1 MKHLLNN
8 LSSDEK
14 NSIREQYEG
23 GMSIDTS
30 KFKKLLETKLGDA
43 KPLINE
49 DETVSDLERKQLSD
63 KMIKDIVDKYYLDD
77 VVNPTTK
84 VPYQPFNN
92 GGKLDYNKAYRDNME
107 SIDQK
112 LSELGFPNGVHIP
125 ENISRQEF
133 DDLKV
138 KWDQASSRLTESGLS
153 RIVKE
158 QSAIPSNEITMLSD
172 LLLLK
177 SVENWYGSPQWMNV
191 PEFKGST
198 GWVENMSRNESDGK
212 DNHPCIIGGADF
224 DNQVYSEK
232 KWITK
237 DTEIP
242 ERCKAYLKDR
252 YTDYLNKFLVK
263 NGFVDGYVV
272 TPENYDQV
280 KKQYDTLQKTNGWKK

>member
-112 LSELGFPNGVHIP
+112 LSELGFPNGVYIP

-272 TPENYDQV
+272 TPENYGQV

>member
-49 DETVSDLERKQLSD
+49 QETVGDLERKQLSD

-138 KWDQASSRLTESGLS
+138 KWDQASSRLTESGLG
-153 RIVKE
+153 RIVSE
-158 QSAIPSNEITMLSD
+158 QVVDQKDDLIQVLTDKLESMKSNTQFTADDVCETII
-172 LLLLK
+172 
-177 SVENWYGSPQWMNV
+177 NNCNH
-191 PEFKGST
+191 FK
-198 GWVENMSRNESDGK
+198 NK
-212 DNHPCIIGGADF
+212 
-224 DNQVYSEK
+224 
-232 KWITK
+232 
-237 DTEIP
+237 
-242 ERCKAYLKDR
+242 
-252 YTDYLNKFLVK
+252 TDIFAPK
-263 NGFVDGYVV
+263 
-272 TPENYDQV
+272 
-280 KKQYDTLQKTNGWKK
+280 

>member
-8 LSSDEK
+8 LSSEEK
-14 NSIREQYEG
+14 NRIREQYEG

-30 KFKKLLETKLGDA
+30 KFKKLLETKLGDS

-49 DETVSDLERKQLSD
+49 QETVGDLERKQLSD

-92 GGKLDYNKAYRDNME
+92 GGKLDYNKAYRGNME

-138 KWDQASSRLTESGLS
+138 KWS
-153 RIVKE
+153 
-158 QSAIPSNEITMLSD
+158 QSMI
-172 LLLLK
+172 
-177 SVENWYGSPQWMNV
+177 
-191 PEFKGST
+191 
-198 GWVENMSRNESDGK
+198 
-212 DNHPCIIGGADF
+212 
-224 DNQVYSEK
+224 
-232 KWITK
+232 
-237 DTEIP
+237 
-242 ERCKAYLKDR
+242 
-252 YTDYLNKFLVK
+252 
-263 NGFVDGYVV
+263 
-272 TPENYDQV
+272 
-280 KKQYDTLQKTNGWKK
+280 

>member
-14 NSIREQYEG
+14 NNIREQYEG

-224 DNQVYSEK
+224 DNKVYSEK

-272 TPENYDQV
+272 TSENYDQV

>member
-125 ENISRQEF
+125 ENILRQEF

-272 TPENYDQV
+272 TPENYGQV